1 MLPPVALNAIMPLA
15 TAPGFKSPF
24 IAAVTFPL
32 PLLVI
37 FNIEPAFLN
46 FILAVLILKSALGVK
61 IYVLT
66 PLPSPIFI
74 LVALAE
80 VTV

>member
-1 MLPPVALNAIMPLA
+1 M
-15 TAPGFKSPF
+15 
-24 IAAVTFPL
+24 
-32 PLLVI
+32 
-37 FNIEPAFLN
+37 N